1 MNRDAHF
8 LVDSRRIYPDF
19 NHEELLEVNDLI
31 NNKLNEIDRLE
42 QEAKQ
47 VSDKETLNEL
57 NEKLAQLRHEVE
69 ERKKDHDAV
78 LEAGQ
83 FV

>member
-8 LVDSRRIYPDF
+8 LVDSRRIYPGF
-19 NHEELLEVNDLI
+19 NYEDLIEVNDLI

-47 VSDKETLNEL
+47 VSDKEKLSEL
-57 NEKLAQLRHEVE
+57 DEKLAQLRHEVE
-69 ERKKDHDAV
+69 ERKKDRDAV

-83 FV
+83 FA